1 MSAISRRNSAGFTLI
16 ELVLVLGLIAGAALL
31 LWPLALRLMPQASLQ
46 RNAEAVAAQLNGA
59 RMAAMRQNRV
69 LRLGPAD
76 FSLPPGFRLIL
87 PPGGV
92 DFAPDG
98 FSAGARLVLQDA
110 DGGSITLLVEPVT
123 GRVRLP

>member
-31 LWPLALRLMPQASLQ
+31 LWPLALRLLPQAGLQ

-76 FSLPPGFRLIL
+76 FSLPPGFRLVL

-98 FSAGARLVLQDA
+98 FSAGARLLLQDA
-110 DGGSITLLVEPVT
+110 DGASITLLVEPVT